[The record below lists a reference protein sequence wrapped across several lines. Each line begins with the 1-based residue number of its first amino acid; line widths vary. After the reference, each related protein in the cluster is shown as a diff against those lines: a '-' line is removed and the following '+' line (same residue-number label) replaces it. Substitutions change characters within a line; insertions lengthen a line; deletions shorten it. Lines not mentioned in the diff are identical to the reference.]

1 MINTNDLIGLKYAWS
16 ASPGDNSGTI
26 NCCLMAIEVHKRL
39 GYYDYTQ
46 DIMQY
51 FEQYNDET
59 FPPSIIPRWLLKN
72 AKKLKAPEAHAV
84 ALMRGHGMGALGTVL
99 DDKRMIYISG
109 RSGVVVGPIISEA
122 THFFRLNK

>member
-1 MINTNDLIGLKYAWS
+1 MINTNDLIGLRRAWG
-16 ASPGDNSGTI
+16 AAPGDNSGMI
-26 NCCLMAIEVHKRL
+26 DCCLMATEVHRRL

-51 FEQYNDET
+51 FEQYTDET

-72 AKKLKAPEAHAV
+72 AQRLKAPEDHAV
-84 ALMRGHGMGALGTVL
+84 ALMRGNGMGALGTVL

-109 RSGVVVGPIISEA
+109 GSGVVVGPIIFGA

>member
-1 MINTNDLIGLKYAWS
+1 MINTNDLIGLRRAWG
-16 ASPGDNSGTI
+16 ALPGDASGMI
-26 NCCLMAIEVHKRL
+26 DCCLMATEVHKRL

-59 FPPSIIPRWLLKN
+59 FPPSIIPRWLLRN
-72 AKKLKAPEAHAV
+72 ATKLMAPEAHAV

-122 THFFRLNK
+122 THFFRLKK